1 MRNDVKQEFERLI
14 KTQNDKKIELNKTYW
29 VSEWS
34 WNPIADGYITQPEVI
49 RYKETIDGINVYTTG
64 TNYRYYYAWD
74 LYESKEDCKKMS
86 DFKDRFAYGWCET
99 EHYIPHDKIKN
110 ILK

>member
-1 MRNDVKQEFERLI
+1 MWNDVKQEFERLI

-34 WNPIADGYITQPEVI
+34 WNPIADGYTTQPETI
-49 RYKETIDGINVYTTG
+49 RYKESIDGINVYTTG
-64 TNYRYYYAWD
+64 TSYRYYYAWD
-74 LYESKEDCKKMS
+74 LYESEEECKKMS
-86 DFKDRFAYGWCET
+86 DFKDRFTYGWCET
-99 EHYIPHDKIKN
+99 EYYIPHDKIKN